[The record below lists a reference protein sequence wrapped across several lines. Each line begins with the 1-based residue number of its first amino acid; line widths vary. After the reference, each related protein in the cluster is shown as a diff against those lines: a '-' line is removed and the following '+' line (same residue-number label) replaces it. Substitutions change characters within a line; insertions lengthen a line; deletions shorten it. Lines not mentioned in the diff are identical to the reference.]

1 MSKLNQIVRIYKTV
15 RCLKAIQIYFQV
27 WYRLKNV
34 FLSIHW
40 YKNYLNCTLYP
51 LTSRVDTLLF
61 NKCKE
66 YEKSNQFSFIG
77 IKYVFEKNI
86 DWNFLGNGKLWN
98 YNLQYFNFLLDE
110 TIEVEE
116 RVKLIGDFSDQLLS
130 ENIKLEPYPVS
141 LRIINT
147 ILFFSRHNL
156 QINQVEESLL
166 KQIDYLSHNLEKH
179 IMANHLLENIIS
191 LYIASF
197 SLKNVPLH
205 SKAASLLITQLNE
218 QILAD
223 GAHYERSPMYH
234 SIILGKILLCIDIA
248 DNNQETDKILINK
261 LREKASKMLGWMN
274 AYAFPDGSWALMNDA
289 AENVAPTTQQLND
302 AAELLNIRWGK
313 STLSSS
319 GFRKLTGSNWE
330 MIANVGNITPFY
342 QPGHAHADMLH
353 FCIWH
358 NGNQVVIDPG
368 TSTYN
373 ISTQRSWE
381 RSTRAHNT
389 ITVNNTNQSDIWG
402 GFRVGKRATCS
413 LISADSACIEA
424 CHDGFKVLGII
435 HLRTFSIVN
444 DSLCITDKIQYK
456 KPKKNLNIKGNL
468 LLNAMS
474 NFQLVENGIIIG
486 QLKISSEQPL
496 ELNPAQFSKSFN
508 NLKFTKSL
516 TYSISQSARLIFK
529 FS

>member
-15 RCLKAIQIYFQV
+15 KYLKPIQIYFQV

-40 YKNYLNCTLYP
+40 YKSYLNCTLYP
-51 LTSRVDTLLF
+51 LTSKVDTLLF

-116 RVKLIGDFSDQLLS
+116 RVKLIDDFSNRLLS

-147 ILFFSRHNL
+147 ILFFSRNNL

-205 SKAASLLITQLNE
+205 SKAARLLITQLNE

-248 DNNQETDKILINK
+248 ESNQETDKILINK
-261 LREKASKMLGWMN
+261 LRAKASKMLGWMN
-274 AYAFPDGSWALMNDA
+274 TYAFPDGSWALMNDA
-289 AENVAPTTQQLND
+289 AENIAPTTQQLND
-302 AAELLNIRWGK
+302 AAEILNIRWGK
-313 STLSSS
+313 STFSSS

-358 NGNQVVIDPG
+358 NGNQVVLDPG

-389 ITVNNTNQSDIWG
+389 ITVNNANQSDTWG

-424 CHDGFKVLGII
+424 CHDGFKDFGVIHVRRFEII
-435 HLRTFSIVN
+435 N
-444 DSLCITDKIQYK
+444 DTLCITDKISNQSLV
-456 KPKKNLNIKGNL
+456 KNIDVKSNL
-468 LLNAMS
+468 LLNAMFD
-474 NFQLVENGIIIG
+474 FQLVGNEVIVD
-486 QLKISSEQPL
+486 QVKISLDTPIQ
-496 ELNPAQFSKSFN
+496 LNPAQFARSFN
-508 NLKFTKSL
+508 NLNHTKSI
-516 TYSISQSARLIFK
+516 TYSVSEPVRLVFK
-529 FS
+529 F